1 MLGDSLKIVNNIL
14 SIKDIAAFTPQLH
27 LLVWSIAILLLSV
40 FIKDKLKRMHISF
53 YLSIIGI
60 LFSIW
65 SYIKLV
71 RVESIYTGGGI
82 TFFNGLFKLDGI
94 TMFFYGIFLIT
105 GLLTV
110 FLSKKFL
117 DEESYFE
124 SEYYALL
131 LLSMMAMMCMAGSND
146 LIGIYISLEFMA
158 ISIYVLVGYF
168 KRQLRSTEGAIKYFI
183 LGAFSS
189 GLLLFGMSIIYGIT
203 GTTGLDVIFKKI
215 AASNLVYSEPLLILS
230 MFLILAG
237 MGFKVAAVPFHMW
250 CPDAYEG
257 APTPITGF
265 MSVAPKAAGFAIFL
279 RLFMSLFKP
288 ITFQYVSI
296 LALLSIVTMT
306 VGNIIAVKQTNIKRL
321 LAYSSISHA
330 GFVLMGLLARN
341 EFAVKSIG
349 MYLLCYLFMNIGAF
363 SIVIVMR
370 RKNIV
375 GEELDDYK
383 GLIHTHPVIA
393 SFMTVFLLSL
403 AGIPPTAG
411 FVAKYFVFSAVIK
424 EFLRT
429 NDRLLL
435 YVAIIGAINAVVAL
449 YYYFRIVKRMFM
461 GDPTKESEEKVAI
474 NLFSGATL
482 GITFFFTIFI
492 GIYAEPFIRFANL
505 MGKSLK
511 ALF

>member
-14 SIKDIAAFTPQLH
+14 NIKDIAAFTPQFQ
-27 LLVWSIAILLLSV
+27 LLIWGIAILFLSV
-40 FIKDKLKRMHISF
+40 FVKEKAKRMNISF
-53 YLSIIGI
+53 YLAIIGI
-60 LFSIW
+60 LFSGW
-65 SYIKLV
+65 SYLKLV
-71 RVESIYTGGGI
+71 EVKSIYSNGGMV
-82 TFFNGLFKLDGI
+82 FFNGLFKLDGI
-94 TMFFYGIFLIT
+94 TIFFYGIFLIT
-105 GLLTV
+105 GLLTI
-110 FLSKKFL
+110 FLSKRFL

-131 LLSMMAMMCMAGSND
+131 LLSIMAMMCMAGSND

-158 ISIYVLVGYF
+158 ICIYVLVGYF

-189 GLLLFGMSIIYGIT
+189 AMLLFGMSVIYGIT
-203 GTTGLDVIFKKI
+203 GTTGLSEIFKKVTT
-215 AASNLVYSEPLLILS
+215 ANNFSEPLLVMS
-230 MFLILAG
+230 MLLVLVG

-257 APTPITGF
+257 APTPITAF

-279 RLFMSLFKP
+279 RLFISLFKP
-288 ITFQYVSI
+288 ITFDYVSV

-411 FVAKYFVFSAVIK
+411 FVAKYFVFSSVIK

-435 YVAIIGAINAVVAL
+435 YVAIIGAINAVIAL

-461 GDPTKESEEKVAI
+461 GEPTEVSKEKVAVNI
-474 NLFSGATL
+474 FSGASL

-511 ALF
+511 AFF